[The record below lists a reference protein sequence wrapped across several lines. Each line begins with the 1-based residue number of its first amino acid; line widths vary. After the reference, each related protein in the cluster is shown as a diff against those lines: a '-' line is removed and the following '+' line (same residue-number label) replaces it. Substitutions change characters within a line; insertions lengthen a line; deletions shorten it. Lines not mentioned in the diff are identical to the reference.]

1 MFCLGYVKNIKGM
14 IIAEV
19 CNKLGAGRQFSNQ
32 KIDPA
37 VGVHL
42 LVKKGDHIKSG
53 SLLMVLHHNAIEL
66 NKSFLTLL
74 QSSVE
79 LTDTLVELENIVL
92 GVIDCNSS

>member
-1 MFCLGYVKNIKGM
+1 M

-32 KIDPA
+32 EIDPA

-42 LVKKGDHIKSG
+42 RVKEGNHVKSG
-53 SLLMVLHHNAIEL
+53 SILMVLHHNETGL

-79 LTDTLVELENIVL
+79 LTDNLVEPENIVL
-92 GVIDCNSS
+92 GVIDYNSS

>member
-1 MFCLGYVKNIKGM
+1 MFCLGYVKSINGM

-32 KIDPA
+32 EIDPA

-42 LVKKGDHIKSG
+42 LVREGDHIKSG
-53 SLLMVLHHNAIEL
+53 FPLMVLHHNEIEL
-66 NKSFLTLL
+66 NKSFLTML
-74 QSSVE
+74 QKSIE
-79 LTDTLVELENIVL
+79 LTDTVVKQENIIL